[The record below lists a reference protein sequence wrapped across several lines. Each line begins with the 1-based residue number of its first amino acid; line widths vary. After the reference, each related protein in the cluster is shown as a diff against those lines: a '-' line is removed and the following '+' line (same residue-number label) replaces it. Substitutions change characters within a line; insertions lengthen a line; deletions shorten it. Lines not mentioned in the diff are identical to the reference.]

1 MKKFILSL
9 VAVLSLGIAASAANY
24 TVDESSIDALI
35 ENAVEVTPAFMEAEA
50 GDFMSQIVSP
60 SIHIGSAPKP
70 IVAFIL
76 SVLPPTGWLAIHRM
90 YLGTSPLAV
99 ILNIV
104 TGAGCG
110 VVYVLDWVS
119 LLLGTLDN
127 NIGAYVNNGR
137 WWMWADII

>member
-1 MKKFILSL
+1 M
-9 VAVLSLGIAASAANY
+9 LSLGIAASAADY

-50 GDFMSQIVSP
+50 GDLTSATL
-60 SIHIGSAPKP
+60 HIGSAPKP
-70 IVAFIL
+70 VVAFIL
-76 SVLPPTGWLAIHRM
+76 SVVPFTSWLAIHRM

-104 TGAGCG
+104 TGAGFG

-119 LLLGTLDN
+119 LLLGTLDD

-137 WWMWADII
+137 WWMWANII

>member
-35 ENAVEVTPAFMEAEA
+35 ENAVEVTPASMEAEA
-50 GDFMSQIVSP
+50 GDIYATSLK
-60 SIHIGSAPKP
+60 IGSAPQP
-70 IVAFIL
+70 VVAFLL
-76 SVLPPTGWLAIHRM
+76 SVVPVTGWLGVHRM

-104 TGAGCG
+104 TGAGFG
-110 VVYVLDWVS
+110 VVYVIDWVS
-119 LLLGTLDN
+119 LLLGTIDN
-127 NIGAYVNNGR
+127 NISAYVNNGR
-137 WWMWADII
+137 WWMWANII

>member
-9 VAVLSLGIAASAANY
+9 VAVLSLGIAASAADY

-35 ENAVEVTPAFMEAEA
+35 ENAVEVTPDFMEAEA
-50 GDFMSQIVSP
+50 GDLTSATL
-60 SIHIGSAPKP
+60 HIGSAPKP
-70 IVAFIL
+70 VVAFIL
-76 SVLPPTGWLAIHRM
+76 SVVPFTSWLAIHRM

-104 TGAGCG
+104 TVAGFG

-119 LLLGTLDN
+119 LLLGTLDD

-137 WWMWADII
+137 WWMWANII

>member
-24 TVDESSIDALI
+24 TVDEASIDALI
-35 ENAVEVTPAFMEAEA
+35 ENAVEVTPASMEAVA
-50 GDFMSQIVSP
+50 GDFTSP
-60 SIHIGSAPKP
+60 TLHIGSAPKP
-70 IVAFIL
+70 VVAFIL
-76 SVLPPTGWLAIHRM
+76 SVVPFTSWLAIHRM

-99 ILNIV
+99 ALNIL
-104 TGAGCG
+104 TGAGFG

-127 NIGAYVNNGR
+127 NISGYVNNGR

>member
-24 TVDESSIDALI
+24 TVDETSIDALI

-50 GDFMSQIVSP
+50 GDLTSATL
-60 SIHIGSAPKP
+60 HIGSAPKP
-70 IVAFIL
+70 VVAFIL
-76 SVLPPTGWLAIHRM
+76 SVVPFTSWLAIHRM

-104 TGAGCG
+104 TGAGFG